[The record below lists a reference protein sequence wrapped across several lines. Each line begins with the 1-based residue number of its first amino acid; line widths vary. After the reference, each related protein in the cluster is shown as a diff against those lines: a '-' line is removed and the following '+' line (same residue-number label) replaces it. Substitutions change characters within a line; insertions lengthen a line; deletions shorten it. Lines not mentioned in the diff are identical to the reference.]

1 MKEYSLYKD
10 EQLMN
15 EIKAGNMLAFDALYN
30 KYNRKIFNFAVSIL
44 KSTEDAENI
53 LQDVFLKLWLNRNNI
68 EKGSSVRY
76 YIFSIAYNSSITIIR
91 ERMKESRFFETLKRI
106 QNIEL
111 DPVNLELEY
120 KEMEG
125 RLNEIIESLPARQK
139 EVYILHKVEGLKYS
153 EIAEKL
159 NISVNTIENHM
170 SRALKTIRERLGNY
184 SLMSILFAF
193 LYI

>member
-1 MKEYSLYKD
+1 VKEYSLYKD